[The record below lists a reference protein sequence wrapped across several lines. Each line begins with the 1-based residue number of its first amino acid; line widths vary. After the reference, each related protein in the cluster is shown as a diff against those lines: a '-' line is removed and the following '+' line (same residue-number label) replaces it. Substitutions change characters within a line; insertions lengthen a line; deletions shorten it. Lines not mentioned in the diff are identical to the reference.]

1 MMKIGYLGT
10 GAWGFCLA
18 RLLAKKGFHV
28 TSWSENSALVQ
39 RLASFEDHPSLPGQ
53 TAHENM
59 TFTSKINEA
68 VQDADLI
75 VESVTSK
82 GIRPVFE
89 KIKKLKK
96 AKCPIILTSKGIEQN
111 TGLILP
117 EVALEV
123 LGDNHKESIALL
135 SGPSFATE
143 VIRGLP
149 TSVVMTAWNKD
160 LLENASE
167 VFTTQS
173 FRVYPNL
180 DVVGVSLGGALK
192 NIIAIACGIS
202 DGLELGFSSKAA
214 LMTRGLHEITKLALA
229 MGGKRETLSG
239 LSGLGDAVLTAGSL
253 NSRNFR
259 FGHLISQ
266 GASPKQAEQEIGMV
280 VEGAYTAVSALQ
292 LSKKLSIDMPI
303 TEIVW
308 RIIYE
313 NMNPKDAVK
322 ALMLRSIK
330 EEHL

>member
-1 MMKIGYLGT
+1 
-10 GAWGFCLA
+10 
-18 RLLAKKGFHV
+18 
-28 TSWSENSALVQ
+28 
-39 RLASFEDHPSLPGQ
+39 
-53 TAHENM
+53 
-59 TFTSKINEA
+59 
-68 VQDADLI
+68 
-75 VESVTSK
+75 
-82 GIRPVFE
+82 
-89 KIKKLKK
+89 
-96 AKCPIILTSKGIEQN
+96 
-111 TGLILP
+111 
-117 EVALEV
+117 
-123 LGDNHKESIALL
+123 
-135 SGPSFATE
+135 
-143 VIRGLP
+143 
-149 TSVVMTAWNKD
+149 
-160 LLENASE
+160 
-167 VFTTQS
+167 
-173 FRVYPNL
+173 
-180 DVVGVSLGGALK
+180 
-192 NIIAIACGIS
+192 
-202 DGLELGFSSKAA
+202 
-214 LMTRGLHEITKLALA
+214 MTRGLHEITKLALA